1 MNQQETLQ
9 QMRALNL
16 SGMLSA
22 YQNILNMPPQMQPPI
37 DQLLAQL
44 LDAEYLER
52 ANRKTESYI
61 RAAHFRYQAM
71 IEQIQYL
78 PHRGLDKNLI
88 ARLADTDFIKR
99 AENVFITGATGCG
112 KSYIASALGYQG
124 CQMGYKVAYFSMPKL
139 LQKLQFAR
147 ADGSIIKELAK
158 LEKINLLILD
168 DWGLQVLETS
178 TKLSLLQLIE
188 DRHGRNSTIITS
200 QLPVAQWFDYINEP
214 TLADAIMDR
223 LMQQVHRIELT
234 GESMRKSKKSNQ
246 DSLSSVPL

>member
-1 MNQQETLQ
+1 
-9 QMRALNL
+9 
-16 SGMLSA
+16 
-22 YQNILNMPPQMQPPI
+22 
-37 DQLLAQL
+37 
-44 LDAEYLER
+44 
-52 ANRKTESYI
+52 
-61 RAAHFRYQAM
+61 
-71 IEQIQYL
+71 
-78 PHRGLDKNLI
+78 
-88 ARLADTDFIKR
+88 
-99 AENVFITGATGCG
+99 
-112 KSYIASALGYQG
+112 
-124 CQMGYKVAYFSMPKL
+124 MPKL

-234 GESMRKSKKSNQ
+234 GESMRKSKKNNQ
-246 DSLSSVPL
+246 DSLSLVPL

>member
-78 PHRGLDKNLI
+78 PQRGLDKNLI

-99 AENVFITGATGCG
+99 AENVFITGATGSG

-158 LEKINLLILD
+158 LEKVNLLILD
-168 DWGLQVLETS
+168 DWGDRRSACKSL
-178 TKLSLLQLIE
+178 KLLLNFHYYNSLRIDMVEIQRLLL
-188 DRHGRNSTIITS
+188 RNYQWRSGLTIS
-200 QLPVAQWFDYINEP
+200 MSPHLP
-214 TLADAIMDR
+214 M
-223 LMQQVHRIELT
+223 
-234 GESMRKSKKSNQ
+234 
-246 DSLSSVPL
+246 LSWID

>member
-22 YQNILNMPPQMQPPI
+22 YQNILNMPLQMQPPI

-234 GESMRKSKKSNQ
+234 GESMRKSKKNNQ

>member
-1 MNQQETLQ
+1 MNHQETLQ
-9 QMRALNL
+9 QMRALKL
-16 SGMLSA
+16 TGMLTA
-22 YQNILNMPPQMQPPI
+22 YQNIIAMPLQMQPPI

-52 ANRKTESYI
+52 ANRKTESCI

-71 IEQIQYL
+71 MEQIQYL
-78 PHRGLDKNLI
+78 PNRGLDKNLI
-88 ARLADTDFIKR
+88 SRLADTDFIKR

-112 KSYIASALGYQG
+112 KSYIASALGYQA
-124 CQMGYKVAYFSMPKL
+124 CQIGFKVAYFSMPKL

-147 ADGSIIKELAK
+147 TDGTIIKELAK

-168 DWGLQVLETS
+168 DWGLQALETS

-234 GESMRKSKKSNQ
+234 GESMRKNKKSSQ
-246 DSLSSVPL
+246 DSLS